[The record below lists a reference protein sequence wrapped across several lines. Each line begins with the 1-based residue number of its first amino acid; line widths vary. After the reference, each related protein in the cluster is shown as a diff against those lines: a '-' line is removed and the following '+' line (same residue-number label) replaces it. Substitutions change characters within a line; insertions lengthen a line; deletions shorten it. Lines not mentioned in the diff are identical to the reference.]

1 MLEFIILG
9 RIPGTDVRLSFLA
22 FIDVVM
28 LSIAITLV
36 LFDLKIVHKRHT
48 QQTIAAA
55 TVAVTIHQRLEQL
68 TQHISAVLRVQ
79 IDRVKTNAGKR
90 VTRSGA

>member
-28 LSIAITLV
+28 LSVAAALV
-36 LFDLKIVHKRHT
+36 LFDLKIVHRRHA
-48 QQTIAAA
+48 QQTIM
-55 TVAVTIHQRLEQL
+55 AVTIHQRLEQL
-68 TQHISAVLRVQ
+68 TQHINAVLRVQ

-90 VTRSGA
+90 VTRSGV